1 MYGRVRI
8 LRKKLGTR
16 KTNAEGSEADAD
28 ADMRKTRVGTVW
40 LARSDAR
47 VSNVAPAAPNPPGLV
62 TLSKLGCKL
71 GEGECYDCSLS
82 SKESIRQHVPTVA
95 CLESGLESCD
105 AESS

>member
-40 LARSDAR
+40 LARSERGSRMWRLPRQILLVWSRCQNWD
-47 VSNVAPAAPNPPGLV
+47 VSWVRASATIAVYHPKRA
-62 TLSKLGCKL
+62 SDSMC
-71 GEGECYDCSLS
+71 
-82 SKESIRQHVPTVA
+82 QQ
-95 CLESGLESCD
+95 
-105 AESS
+105 